1 MEVSRQVEAAIE
13 VDLPIMVHSRY
24 AHERVIFMLEK
35 FGAEKVVLHRF
46 SDLLSLVKRA
56 LRNGLFFSFGPFS
69 LDDA

>member
-35 FGAEKVVLHRF
+35 FGAEKVVLH
-46 SDLLSLVKRA
+46 
-56 LRNGLFFSFGPFS
+56 
-69 LDDA
+69 